1 MKQFV
6 RMFELDGVKL
16 TFDQDLLDFIVD
28 KAIEFELGAR
38 GLRSIVEAVFMDAM
52 FELPSTSKKKLHV
65 DELFARTV
73 FDKTNIKRLTA
84 A

>member
-1 MKQFV
+1 V

-52 FELPSTSKKKLHV
+52 YELPSSSKKKLHI
-65 DELFARTV
+65 DLNYARMI
-73 FDKTNIKRLTA
+73 FEKTNIKRLTA

>member
-6 RMFELDGVKL
+6 RMFELDGIKM
-16 TFDQDLLDFIVD
+16 TFDQEVLDFIVD

-38 GLRSIVEAVFMDAM
+38 GLRSIVEAIFVDAM
-52 FELPSTSKKKLHV
+52 YELPSTAKKKLHV
-65 DELFARTV
+65 DIKYVQEVFERTN
-73 FDKTNIKRLTA
+73 KKRLSA